1 MTAGHLA
8 HTPAIIEAW
17 PFPARQTPI
26 LHWRPPGHP
35 ADAKAQ
41 QIGDKSV
48 FLHCSANVNQS
59 TDNFPS
65 APDDRVITQAL
76 VEAMEAKLFLT
87 PTLHVD
93 GTKLAFV
100 GPIEAGREAE
110 TFATL
115 LTFTTFSEKP
125 ETVIDE
131 AYTAA
136 CAETGVS
143 VRLDEDRWYDVAR
156 EYFEEFL
163 EQLDGAPVIEL
174 QAHLAWLDLHFFARH
189 AGYDD
194 ARIMIERYL
203 ATRGNPLH

>member
-1 MTAGHLA
+1 M
-8 HTPAIIEAW
+8 
-17 PFPARQTPI
+17 
-26 LHWRPPGHP
+26 PGT
-35 ADAKAQ
+35 
-41 QIGDKSV
+41 
-48 FLHCSANVNQS
+48 L
-59 TDNFPS
+59 
-65 APDDRVITQAL
+65 DDRVITQAL
-76 VEAMEAKLFLT
+76 VEAMQAKLFLT

-93 GTKLAFV
+93 GARLAFV

-115 LTFTTFSEKP
+115 LTFTTFSEKS

-143 VRLDEDRWYDVAR
+143 IRLDEDRWYEVAR

-163 EQLDGAPVIEL
+163 EQLDGAPMHEL
-174 QAHLAWLDLHFFARH
+174 QAHLAWLDMHFFARH
-189 AGYDD
+189 AGYED

-203 ATRGNPLH
+203 TTRGNPLH